1 MKLKLGAVLTAVAA
15 IAATAVGLTTS
26 TSFAAPL
33 SAGAAAAGTSA
44 LAPTSGTET
53 TTFTLTPPAGAAC
66 PGDSATGGYRW
77 QTFIASSN
85 VDLAVLAFNASG
97 PVSPGAGTFVAP
109 LYSTAGSPQVNK
121 TTGTGT
127 GALAGIGTYNFAT
140 NVPVANG
147 QYNIG
152 YSCTLSGATERYWS
166 TPITVSSSTAT
177 TLSFSYGW
185 VPGAITLSLTS
196 YAATSCTVGISAPAA
211 SPAATSTTI
220 TYTPTGTILSG
231 AVTVSGSPSSATS
244 DVRTGLV
251 QGQAYNVTA
260 TQTNV
265 AGTSSASNTV
275 SCTPSVTV
283 SAPAVAAAPGVLSV
297 VVSWSATGS
306 PTNYTLNAFSCPG
319 ATASAGACTSAV
331 SGSPFTATG
340 TTQTVSSLTA
350 GTLYF
355 FSLTANYAAG
365 TSAPAGTASATALAN
380 TLISETLTVTR
391 PAGALVL
398 TQRCGVLGAMASETV
413 AGFGTI
419 AAETATGGTT
429 GTAPT
434 LTAGGAADSLF
445 GQYPYPVDGSGV
457 PNANYPTYC
466 GVSLGTGALITTGTL
481 AGEYFIATGRLPQ
494 ITVVD
499 TRDSDSAWTLS
510 GSSSAFTSGA
520 NTFSG
525 DYLGWTPQVN
535 FTSGPTLAGYD
546 QVVTAGAAVN
556 PSSVA
561 TAAGVNNVPG
571 AGLGVSRTAASAN
584 AGAGLGMAQVD
595 TRLKLLIPLTAKN
608 GTYTATLTFSV
619 I

>member
-1 MKLKLGAVLTAVAA
+1 MKLKLSAVLTAVAA
-15 IAATAVGLTTS
+15 IAATAVGLTTT

-33 SAGAAAAGTSA
+33 SAGAAAAGTNTIS
-44 LAPTSGTET
+44 PTSGTET
-53 TTFTLTPPAGAAC
+53 TTITLTPPAGAAC
-66 PGDSATGGYRW
+66 PGDSATGGYRF
-77 QTFIASSN
+77 QTFIASSG
-85 VDLAVLAFNASG
+85 VDLAVLAYNASG
-97 PVSPGAGTFVAP
+97 PVNPGGSAFVAP
-109 LYSTAGSPQVNK
+109 LYSTAGVPQVNK

-127 GALAGIGTYNFAT
+127 GALAGLSTINFAT

-152 YSCTLSGATERYWS
+152 YACTLSGATERYWS
-166 TPITVSSSTAT
+166 TPITISSSTAT

-185 VPGAITLSLTS
+185 VPNAITLSLTS
-196 YAATSCTVGISAPAA
+196 YAATSCTIGISAPVA

-220 TYTPTGTILSG
+220 TYTPTGTILAG

-265 AGTSSASNTV
+265 AGTSAASNTV
-275 SCTPSVTV
+275 SCTPSVI
-283 SAPAVAAAPGVLSV
+283 VAAPTVAVAPGVLSV
-297 VVSWSATGS
+297 VASWTPAGS
-306 PTNYTLNAFSCPG
+306 PTNYTVNVFSCPG
-319 ATASAGACTSAV
+319 ATASAGACTTPV
-331 SGSPFTATG
+331 TGSPFTTAT
-340 TTQTVSSLTA
+340 TTQTAASLTA

-355 FSLTANYAAG
+355 VSVTANYAAG
-365 TSAPAGTASATALAN
+365 TSAPAGTGSATALAN
-380 TLISETLTVTR
+380 TLISQTVTATR

-398 TQRCGVLGAMASETV
+398 TQQCGLYGAMASETV
-413 AGFGTI
+413 PGFGTI
-419 AAETATGGTT
+419 AAQTATGT
-429 GTAPT
+429 GSAPT
-434 LTAGGAADSLF
+434 LTPGGAADSLF

-466 GVSLGTGALITTGTL
+466 GVSLGTGQLITTGTL
-481 AGEYFIATGRLPQ
+481 AGEYFTATGRLPQ

-499 TRDSDSAWTLS
+499 TRDSDSAWSLTA
-510 GSSSAFTSGA
+510 SASNFTSGA
-520 NTFSG
+520 NSFSG

-561 TAAGVNNVPG
+561 TATGVNNVPG

-584 AGAGLGMAQVD
+584 AGQGLGMAQVD

>member
-15 IAATAVGLTTS
+15 IAVTAVGLTVS

-33 SAGAAAAGTSA
+33 AAGAAAAGTST

-166 TPITVSSSTAT
+166 TPITISSSTAT

-196 YAATSCTVGISAPAA
+196 YAATSCTIGISAPAA
-211 SPAATSTTI
+211 SPAANSTTI
-220 TYTPTGTILSG
+220 TYTPTGTILAG

-265 AGTSSASNTV
+265 AGTSAASNTV

-283 SAPAVAAAPGVLSV
+283 SAPTVAAAPAPLSV
-297 VVSWSATGS
+297 TLAYTPAGS
-306 PTNYTLNAFSCPG
+306 PTSYTVSAFSCPG
-319 ATASAGACTSAV
+319 ATANAGVCTTPVA
-331 SGSPFTATG
+331 GSPFTE
-340 TTQTVSSLTA
+340 TTTTKTVAGLTA
-350 GTLYF
+350 GVLYF
-355 FSLTANYAAG
+355 FSVQPNYAAG

-380 TLISETLTVTR
+380 TLITQSVTATR

-398 TQRCGVLGAMASETV
+398 TQRCGVTGAMASETV

-419 AAETATGGTT
+419 AAETAAGGTT

-434 LTAGGAADSLF
+434 TGSPAAADPLF
-445 GQYPYPVDGSGV
+445 GQYPYPVDGSGI
-457 PNANYPTYC
+457 PSANYPTNC
-466 GVSLGTGALITTGTL
+466 GVSLGTGALITTGPL
-481 AGEYFIATGRLPQ
+481 AGEYFTATGRLPQ

-510 GSSSAFTSGA
+510 ASASSFTSGA
-520 NTFSG
+520 NSFSG

-556 PSSVA
+556 PSTVA
-561 TAAGVNNVPG
+561 TATGVNNLPG
-571 AGLGVSRTAASAN
+571 AGLGVSRTAASAL
-584 AGAGLGMAQVD
+584 AGQGLGLAQVD

-608 GTYTATLTFSV
+608 GVYTATLTFSV
-619 I
+619 V